1 MSEIPQQLPRTEVRR
16 LLERARASFPHD
28 ACLTCECFLGYLVQ
42 LGIDA
47 GEPLSSLFDEMGI
60 EYKHTHN
67 CMGCDPCP
75 PADLFA
81 DYLRERSGSGS

>member
-1 MSEIPQQLPRTEVRR
+1 MSKITPPLIRDQVKALREQ
-16 LLERARASFPHD
+16 ARASFPRD

-47 GEPLSSLFDEMGI
+47 GEDVQSLLEEIGI
-60 EYKHTHN
+60 TREHTHS
-67 CMGCDPCP
+67 CMGCEPCP

-81 DYLRERSGSGS
+81 EYLEVQGT